1 MIKRILMFG
10 WFMLLVCVA
19 VSPALA
25 QTLETQSTP
34 LTASTCSGQ
43 FVARP
48 LDHLTT
54 VNADPIRMFN
64 SNGSGLAIGD
74 LNNDGLLDVV
84 LANLDQP
91 ESILWNEGQ
100 LQFRHQE
107 LDIPGVTRS
116 VIILDFDADGWRD
129 ILFTTQ
135 RAAPSWWR
143 NENGSG
149 TFTLT
154 PLNGVANAAYAMNWG
169 DLDADGDLDLV
180 TGSYDAELSQL
191 MTNDFLFNG
200 GAGVYYYDNQDGNFV
215 ATRLA
220 ETAQALAVYFTDLNG
235 DGQRDI
241 AVGNDFAEFDRY
253 WVRDA
258 GTWVEST
265 PFSVFTHSTMSFDSG
280 DLNNDGT
287 SELFATDM
295 HPYSED
301 EATMSAWEPVMQTMM
316 AMPMMEND
324 PQVMINTL
332 QSLQPGGYQNV
343 SDALGVDASG
353 WSWSSKFGDLN
364 ADGFL
369 DLYSVNG
376 MIAEELFGHLPNHEL
391 VEENQAF
398 KNMSGSAFVAA
409 PEWGLNAT
417 ESGRGMSMADLDG
430 DGDLDIVINNLR
442 APAMLFE
449 NQLCE
454 GSHLIVNLR
463 QSNSA
468 NTDAL
473 GARLTLFTST
483 GVYQREVHAA
493 SGYLS
498 GDASQVHFGFPS
510 ESTLEAL
517 EVQWVDGTVSRVEA
531 LSPNSAL
538 SLTRP

>member
-1 MIKRILMFG
+1 M
-10 WFMLLVCVA
+10 
-19 VSPALA
+19 A

-48 LDHLTT
+48 LTIFTT

-301 EATMSAWEPVMQTMM
+301 EATMSA
-316 AMPMMEND
+316 
-324 PQVMINTL
+324 
-332 QSLQPGGYQNV
+332 
-343 SDALGVDASG
+343 SG
-353 WSWSSKFGDLN
+353 AGHAN
-364 ADGFL
+364 HDGH
-369 DLYSVNG
+369 
-376 MIAEELFGHLPNHEL
+376 AH
-391 VEENQAF
+391 
-398 KNMSGSAFVAA
+398 
-409 PEWGLNAT
+409 
-417 ESGRGMSMADLDG
+417 DG
-430 DGDLDIVINNLR
+430 
-442 APAMLFE
+442 E
-449 NQLCE
+449 
-454 GSHLIVNLR
+454 
-463 QSNSA
+463 
-468 NTDAL
+468 
-473 GARLTLFTST
+473 
-483 GVYQREVHAA
+483 
-493 SGYLS
+493 
-498 GDASQVHFGFPS
+498 
-510 ESTLEAL
+510 
-517 EVQWVDGTVSRVEA
+517 
-531 LSPNSAL
+531 
-538 SLTRP
+538 